1 MGIVKDL
8 ARSPRPKG
16 AAGATLE
23 GLYLSPLPQ
32 GRSSIPGALKGSIFQ
47 IEPPNR
53 PFDRRCGIG
62 PAADPQENTRGP
74 RPWTPARGKGLK
86 IQGVIVRATRNPL
99 RSPRSAEVSQPR
111 FAERRFLG
119 SLNQDPPRKTRREQS
134 PRCHADPSAEAPR

>member
-8 ARSPRPKG
+8 ARSPCPKG

-53 PFDRRCGIG
+53 PFDAESALPLTRKKNQG
-62 PAADPQENTRGP
+62 AA
-74 RPWTPARGKGLK
+74 
-86 IQGVIVRATRNPL
+86 PL
-99 RSPRSAEVSQPR
+99 A
-111 FAERRFLG
+111 
-119 SLNQDPPRKTRREQS
+119 PRKR
-134 PRCHADPSAEAPR
+134 

>member
-1 MGIVKDL
+1 MGRVKDL

-32 GRSSIPGALKGSIFQ
+32 GRSSIPGTLKGSIFQ

-62 PAADPQENTRGP
+62 PAADPQEKPGGRA
-74 RPWTPARGKGLK
+74 PWTPTRGKDLK
-86 IQGVIVRATRNPL
+86 IQGVIVRATRNPMMRL
-99 RSPRSAEVSQPR
+99 RKVEAILKRSAE
-111 FAERRFLG
+111 RRSLG
-119 SLNQDPPRKTRREQS
+119 KLTQDPPRKTRWEQS
-134 PRCHADPSAEAPR
+134 PLSQAEPSFGEP